1 MKIVLP
7 RVPHRLKRHTEERR
21 EQVQDMTLRGKIGK
35 GLLASGAGLAALA
48 AFNANVIRV
57 RKRRQGEIA
66 AEAATPVEPFS
77 GERRTYARAGG
88 DIFYRVAGSKAAP
101 ALVFIHDV
109 NPGASHF
116 MWRRNFD
123 DLAADFRVYALDLPG
138 FGASAKPPL
147 APYSAQFY
155 VEAISGFLRDVV
167 RTPAH
172 LVASAL
178 GASFAV
184 LTADNNLRL
193 VRDLVLIAPPII
205 DLARHGMTGAAF
217 YSLLHSPVLG
227 TSFYN
232 AVASERSIRDHAR
245 KQFFY
250 DKRFATDELVARL
263 YRLSHVDGAQYATTA
278 LLSGYLN
285 TDARQA
291 FARLRRNVT
300 VAWGAEDRLGVT
312 TAHALSLLNP
322 RAELVVFPRARL
334 WLQEERAGEFNRL
347 LRERLRS
354 ERIGR
359 AAGA

>member
-1 MKIVLP
+1 MG
-7 RVPHRLKRHTEERR
+7 
-21 EQVQDMTLRGKIGK
+21 LRGRIGK
-35 GLLASGAGLAALA
+35 GLLAGGAGLAALA
-48 AFNANVIRV
+48 AFNANVARV
-57 RKRRQGEIA
+57 RKRQQGETAAGTADEIA
-66 AEAATPVEPFS
+66 LLPSRLF
-77 GERRTYARAGG
+77 GG
-88 DIFYRVAGSKAAP
+88 DQLTHAREQGDISYRVAGSEAAP
-101 ALVFIHDV
+101 ALVLIHDV
-109 NPGASHF
+109 SPGASHF

-123 DLAADFRVYALDLPG
+123 DLAGDFRVYALDLPG

-147 APYSAQFY
+147 APYSPQFY
-155 VEAISGFLRDVV
+155 VDAIGAFVRDVV
-167 RTPAH
+167 KAPAH

-184 LTADNNLRL
+184 LAANKYPRL
-193 VRDLVLIAPPII
+193 LRDLVLIAPPII
-205 DLARHGMTGAAF
+205 DHARHGMTGAAF

-250 DKRFATDELVARL
+250 DKRLATDELVAHL
-263 YRLSHVDGAQYATTA
+263 YRLSHADGAQYATTA

-300 VAWGAEDRLGVT
+300 IAWGAEDHSGVT
-312 TAHALSLLNP
+312 LARSLSLLNP
-322 RAELVVFPRARL
+322 RTELVIFPRARL
-334 WLQEERAGEFNRL
+334 WLQEEHAADFNRL
-347 LRERLRS
+347 LRERLRD